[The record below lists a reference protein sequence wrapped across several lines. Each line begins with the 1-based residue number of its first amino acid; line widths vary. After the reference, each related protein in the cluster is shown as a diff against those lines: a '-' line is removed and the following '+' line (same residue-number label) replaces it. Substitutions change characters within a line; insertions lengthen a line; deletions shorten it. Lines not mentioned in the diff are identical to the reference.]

1 MEMILQ
7 YYEYVFVSFM
17 NVSMLV
23 QI

>member
-1 MEMILQ
+1 MKMILQ